1 MLWCQRECTSGNIGG
16 KCVYLVTVIVAGA
29 PGHSIIIYMT
39 NPIFLSFFF
48 LHLFTSQIKVGS
60 SNCLCKFPL
69 QKKPLGG
76 AENQIQET
84 GS

>member
-1 MLWCQRECTSGNIGG
+1 M
-16 KCVYLVTVIVAGA
+16 CVSVTIIVVGA
-29 PGHSIIIYMT
+29 PGHRIIIHMT
-39 NPIFLSFFF
+39 NPQFFFF
-48 LHLFTSQIKVGS
+48 LHFFTSQIEVGS
-60 SNCLCKFPL
+60 SNCLCKSPL

>member
-1 MLWCQRECTSGNIGG
+1 M
-16 KCVYLVTVIVAGA
+16 CVSVTIIVVGA

-39 NPIFLSFFF
+39 NPHFFF
-48 LHLFTSQIKVGS
+48 YNFFTSQIEVGS